1 MFFDMYSDLV
11 FESKP
16 YYIYVLVH
24 RPRIWVQAYMHL
36 VSNIVGP
43 RNISHRPYCDTV

>member
-16 YYIYVLVH
+16 YYIYVDPVLVH
-24 RPRIWVQAYMHL
+24 RLRRWVQAYIYA
-36 VSNIVGP
+36 SSI
-43 RNISHRPYCDTV
+43 

>member
-16 YYIYVLVH
+16 YYMYVLVH
-24 RPRIWVQAYMHL
+24 RPRIYA
-36 VSNIVGP
+36 SSI
-43 RNISHRPYCDTV
+43 